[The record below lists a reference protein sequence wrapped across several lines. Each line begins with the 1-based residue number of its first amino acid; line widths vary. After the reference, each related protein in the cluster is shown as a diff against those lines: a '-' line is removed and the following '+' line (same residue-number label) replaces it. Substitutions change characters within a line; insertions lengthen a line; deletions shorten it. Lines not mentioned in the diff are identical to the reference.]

1 MAQANI
7 APTASRN
14 LWAAVTRAAAIVWN
28 GIPTDT
34 TEIPPIAPNNE
45 AIRSVNNAG
54 SAYVNI
60 LKVNT
65 SDQVEIV
72 TAAVASAGFSV
83 SGGSF
88 TPSGGIAPYGAG
100 YSWFWCLG
108 YVPNA
113 ATTGTSSAGVA
124 SQQWVGAVFIPTNMT
139 VTGISYL
146 VGTTGGTDKAIAALY
161 DSAGNLLANSTTTG
175 SGTTVGT
182 AATMQALAFTS
193 AYNAKGP
200 GLYYMS
206 IQTNGN
212 AAFLRTVPV
221 GVGFCSKT
229 NTATSAAPMATIVV
243 PTSFT
248 ADAAVVASL
257 Y

>member
-1 MAQANI
+1 MANANI
-7 APTASRN
+7 APTGSRN

-54 SAYVNI
+54 TAYVNI
-60 LKVNT
+60 LKVNA

-72 TAAVASAGFSV
+72 TAML
-83 SGGSF
+83 
-88 TPSGGIAPYGAG
+88 PSGGVLPYGSSFPWMWA
-100 YSWFWCLG
+100 LD
-108 YVPNA
+108 YVPNTT
-113 ATTGTSSAGVA
+113 TTGTSTNGVTA
-124 SQQWVGAVFIPTNMT
+124 QQFVDAIRVPYT
-139 VTGISYL
+139 VTLTGISYL
-146 VGTTGGTDKAIAALY
+146 IGTVGGTDKAIVALY
-161 DSAGNLLANSTTTG
+161 DSSGNLLANSTTTG

-193 AYNAKGP
+193 QYVAKGP
-200 GLYYMS
+200 ALYYAS
-206 IQTNGN
+206 VQLSGAT
-212 AAFLRTVPV
+212 ACVRTIPI
-221 GVGFCSKT
+221 GVGFTSAT
-229 NTATSAAPMATIVV
+229 NTATTNAPMAAITV

-248 ADAAVVASL
+248 ANAGVICSL